1 MGALVLI
8 PSWHIAVTSLQCWEI
23 DEAMIQCTV
32 QARTQL
38 AAVDVAVPLRGGL
51 CFPRPLA
58 AGIRIV
64 CSPDGHT
71 DLFYEDSDLPM
82 VRPLDVAAQ
91 YLVGLFLLSLIAL
104 GVGGISSIQWSIM
117 GKIALVAAGIG
128 EVILIGHWAL

>member
-1 MGALVLI
+1 
-8 PSWHIAVTSLQCWEI
+8 
-23 DEAMIQCTV
+23 
-32 QARTQL
+32 
-38 AAVDVAVPLRGGL
+38 
-51 CFPRPLA
+51 
-58 AGIRIV
+58 
-64 CSPDGHT
+64 
-71 DLFYEDSDLPM
+71 M